1 MVLQTARH
9 WIDGDWVADGDIRNT
24 IDVVTGKDH
33 RRYFSGDTDIAERAI
48 LSARRAFE
56 QTAWAHQARQ
66 RATALAELA
75 VAIEARINEISELI
89 AIENGKVLAHCIAET
104 RAAVSECRYY
114 GGLARAIFG
123 RVAEIDEGKQSIFS
137 QEAIG
142 VASIIVPWNAPSTL
156 LIRSLAPALAAGCT
170 VVVKGAHQTAS
181 VNDLYANC
189 VSECPSIPR
198 GVVNFVHGEIVVSS
212 TMCSHPDVDVV
223 SFTGSSAT
231 GKTIMA
237 AGAATL
243 KRMLLELGGK
253 SPAIVFADADMDK
266 AVREVANGII
276 PHCGQMCTAVSRVLI
291 EESAWNLFVP
301 ALVQALQS
309 IEIGDPRAKGV
320 QMGPLIDTKSADRFD
335 SDTAEAANAGE
346 TLLAG
351 SRPGNF
357 PRSNFVTPALY
368 RLHDRRHRL
377 VQEELF
383 APVGMLEVF
392 KTEEQAV
399 QSANDTRYGLAA
411 SVHTNNEARS
421 KRIARALKS
430 GTVWINCHNRL
441 FAEAETG
448 GFKESGLGRLHGLE
462 GLSDFLQTKHVYS
475 EFGRVGAR
483 P

>member
-9 WIDGDWVADGDIRNT
+9 WIDGDWVAEGDIHNT
-24 IDVVTGKDH
+24 IDVVTGQDH
-33 RRYFSGDTDIAERAI
+33 RRYHSGDAALAERAI

-56 QTAWAHQARQ
+56 HTGWAHQPRQ
-66 RATALAELA
+66 RAAALSELA
-75 VAIEARINEISELI
+75 AAIERRIDEISQLI
-89 AIENGKVLAHCIAET
+89 SIENGKVLAHCIAET

-170 VVVKGAHQTAS
+170 VIVKGAHQTAS
-181 VNDLYANC
+181 VNDVYAKC
-189 VSECPSIPR
+189 LSECPSIPP
-198 GVVNFVHGEIVVSS
+198 GVVNFVHGELAVSS
-212 TMCSHPDVDVV
+212 TLVSHAQVDVV

-231 GKTIMA
+231 GKFIMA
-237 AGAATL
+237 AAAPTL
-243 KRMLLELGGK
+243 KRLSLELGGK
-253 SPAIVFADADMDK
+253 SPAMVFADADMNK

-276 PHCGQMCTAVSRVLI
+276 PHCGQMCTAVSRVLV
-291 EESAWNLFVP
+291 EDAAWPVFVP

-309 IEIGDPRAKGV
+309 IEIGDPRAKAV
-320 QMGPLIDTKSADRFD
+320 QMGPLIDTKSADRFEAN
-335 SDTAEAANAGE
+335 TTEAANAGE
-346 TLLAG
+346 TVLAA

-368 RLHDRRHRL
+368 HLQDHRHRL

-383 APVGMLEVF
+383 APVAMLEVF
-392 KTEEQAV
+392 KTEEQATHC
-399 QSANDTRYGLAA
+399 ANGTAYGLAA
-411 SVHTNNEARS
+411 SVHTNDEARS
-421 KRIARALKS
+421 KRIARALKA

-448 GFKESGLGRLHGLE
+448 GFKQSGLGRLHGLE
-462 GLSDFLQTKHVYS
+462 GLADFLETKHVYS
-475 EFGRVGAR
+475 EFGRVG
-483 P
+483 PST